1 MSLTDDALLVL
12 DCLFKTIW
20 KLFNSWYIPGT
31 NVTPAVMIFG
41 FLFLGIC
48 FRFIGHFFGLWES
61 ISCSSP
67 RSKGGDSD

>member
-1 MSLTDDALLVL
+1 
-12 DCLFKTIW
+12 
-20 KLFNSWYIPGT
+20 
-31 NVTPAVMIFG
+31 MIFG

-61 ISCSSP
+61 ISRSSH